1 MFKKNKNLFLFLI
14 LVVAIGVTYWFEER
28 GNTNALKLEQKRT
41 EVLNTEHLGELIGV
55 KGIKIDFI
63 KKGENYFA
71 RENNI
76 ILAKAR
82 IDEFFKILGGLKV
95 KTFLLDSDVS
105 KVGRAFYIP
114 DDALKMSFQFE
125 KGEVTFSL
133 GKKLSFDQA
142 FYMEITQDGKKHIV
156 IVNDESPDPGVYKT
170 DQEYQV
176 SEAKYKRL
184 TMIFMLT
191 NVYFYDSRVFK
202 DLYTDE
208 KSINFDEITISTF
221 RNKKYSLNFKNTTTN
236 PPVPNGISYLEDNWL
251 SFHTALTKL
260 QGRTVISPYEPIA
273 LSEILSQFEI
283 KDRAGRNFT
292 LTVYKKFG
300 DQNGY
305 FLASSL
311 DKMLYVLKPEDAR
324 FFFVNVQDFWK
335 KSIRPSLKEYVL
347 GLTFFNHKLDQVKI
361 IDKELFKAE
370 SVNANSVTRPLEFKK
385 LIDFLKTEGDN
396 VSQFTEKPSEILKK
410 IIIFLNFDN
419 RAMGV
424 MLEDND
430 AILVDLD
437 LKIKIHH
444 YVGATLPF
452 SIKRADYFD
461 ERKP

>member
-1 MFKKNKNLFLFLI
+1 M
-14 LVVAIGVTYWFEER
+14 V
-28 GNTNALKLEQKRT
+28 Q
-41 EVLNTEHLGELIGV
+41 
-55 KGIKIDFI
+55 
-63 KKGENYFA
+63 
-71 RENNI
+71 
-76 ILAKAR
+76 
-82 IDEFFKILGGLKV
+82 
-95 KTFLLDSDVS
+95 S
-105 KVGRAFYIP
+105 
-114 DDALKMSFQFE
+114 
-125 KGEVTFSL
+125 
-133 GKKLSFDQA
+133 
-142 FYMEITQDGKKHIV
+142 
-156 IVNDESPDPGVYKT
+156 
-170 DQEYQV
+170 
-176 SEAKYKRL
+176 
-184 TMIFMLT
+184 
-191 NVYFYDSRVFK
+191 
-202 DLYTDE
+202 
-208 KSINFDEITISTF
+208 
-221 RNKKYSLNFKNTTTN
+221 YSLNFKNTTTN

-347 GLTFFNHKLDQVKI
+347 GLTFFNQKLDQVKI

-396 VSQFTEKPSEILKK
+396 VSEFTEKPSEILKK